1 MVTKG
6 AAKSPRAHSCSVASV
21 AGTCPPA
28 RCVNMGMSE
37 FGIGETETVTKFHD
51 ISWLKSTYRRF
62 SWVIRLL
69 DTNWSLPQDYLGF
82 LVVILT
88 ASQLR
93 NAFPH
98 SKNITQLRS
107 SIISLFFGGEWQ
119 LWLIAPVLD
128 VIGRCSTTVNL
139 LVKHAPFGAKVA
151 ATGLPPVTCP
161 SLTCH
166 DWESCFG
173 FNMLAGLIPHFR
185 EIHCV
190 GEWRANATVVPI
202 PYCAVHF
209 LRALNRCSSQVNI
222 LASSP
227 SLIVLS
233 KFLVGL
239 FTNKR
244 KKCTSG
250 ENALSMGYLSL
261 SPIFGGFIPALAVHL
276 EVSARPVP
284 KDLCAVLT
292 ARARRYDVLF

>member
-1 MVTKG
+1 
-6 AAKSPRAHSCSVASV
+6 
-21 AGTCPPA
+21 
-28 RCVNMGMSE
+28 MGMSE
-37 FGIGETETVTKFHD
+37 FGIGETETVTKFHE
-51 ISWLKSTYRRF
+51 ISWLKPTYHRF
-62 SWVIRLL
+62 SWVIRLF

-93 NAFPH
+93 NPFPH

-107 SIISLFFGGEWQ
+107 STFFLGEWQ

-128 VIGRCSTTVNL
+128 VIGRCSTTVNF
-139 LVKHAPFGAKVA
+139 LVIHAPFGAKVA

-190 GEWRANATVVPI
+190 GKWRATASVVPI

-209 LRALNRCSSQVNI
+209 LRALWTAV
-222 LASSP
+222 LHK
-227 SLIVLS
+227 LIYWLHPHPWLS
-233 KFLVGL
+233 YPNSWWACWLTKEKSAPRVPFFGRS
-239 FTNKR
+239 FPPK
-244 KKCTSG
+244 TS
-250 ENALSMGYLSL
+250 ENALSMGY
-261 SPIFGGFIPALAVHL
+261 II
-276 EVSARPVP
+276 
-284 KDLCAVLT
+284 
-292 ARARRYDVLF
+292 YI